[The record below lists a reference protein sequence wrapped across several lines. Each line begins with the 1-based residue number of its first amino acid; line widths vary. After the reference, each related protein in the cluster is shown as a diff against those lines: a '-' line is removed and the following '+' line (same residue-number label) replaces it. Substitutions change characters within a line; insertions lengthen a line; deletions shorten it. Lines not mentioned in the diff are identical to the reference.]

1 MSDLRNLPSV
11 DKLLQSDTAAV
22 LIAEYGRPLT
32 VEALRLTLSD
42 VRQGYEKK
50 NSIPDEK
57 EILGRSSILLAEWT
71 APTLVPVI
79 NATGVVLHTN
89 LGRAPLSSL
98 DFESVQQIS
107 TWYSNLEYDLDKG
120 RRGSRTVHAEELL
133 KRITGAESALVVNNN
148 AGAVLL
154 VLSALARRRRVII
167 SRTQLVEI
175 GGGFR
180 VPDVMKQSG
189 ARLHEI
195 GTTNRVHLYDYETA
209 LQEPAGLVLL
219 AHHSNFKIVGF
230 TMEPEAE
237 EIIRMA
243 HQYEVPVVNDLGSGV
258 LLATE
263 DFGLSH
269 EPTIQEALR
278 AGADIVCVSGDKL
291 LGGPQAGIIVGK
303 EVFLKKI
310 KKHPLARALRADKI
324 CLSYLSV
331 TLQHYL
337 RGEAVQKIPVW
348 QMIAADPGQLKTRA
362 EFWQRTIG
370 AGHIVPGESTVGGGS
385 LPGETLPTS
394 LFALPV
400 RKPDLFLKK
409 LRSQKPPIIARIENN
424 EVVFDPRTVLPEQ
437 EDGLLN
443 VLRNML

>member
-32 VEALRLTLSD
+32 VEALRFTLSD
-42 VRQGYEKK
+42 VRKGHAEKK
-50 NSIPDEK
+50 SIPDEK
-57 EILGRSSILLAEWT
+57 EILERSSILLAEWT

-98 DFESVQQIS
+98 DFESIQQIS

-120 RRGSRTVHAEELL
+120 RRGSRTIHAEELL

-230 TMEPEAE
+230 TMEPDAE

-258 LLATE
+258 LLNTE
-263 DFGLSH
+263 KFGLSH
-269 EPTIQEALR
+269 EPTIQEALQ
-278 AGADIVCVSGDKL
+278 AGADVVCVSGDKL
-291 LGGPQAGIIVGK
+291 LGGPQAGIIIGK
-303 EVFLKKI
+303 EAYLKKI
-310 KKHPLARALRADKI
+310 KKHPLARALRADKL
-324 CLSYLSV
+324 CLSYLTA
-331 TLQHYL
+331 TLLHYL
-337 RGEAVQKIPVW
+337 RDEAVEKIPVW
-348 QMIAADPGQLKTRA
+348 RMISADLEEMKKRA
-362 EFWQRTIG
+362 EHWREVIG
-370 AGHIVPGESTVGGGS
+370 TGQVVPGKSTVGGGS

-394 LFALPV
+394 LLSV
-400 RKPDLFLKK
+400 QVKNPDLLLKK
-409 LRSQKPPIIARIENN
+409 LRLQKPPVIARISDN
-424 EVVFDPRTVLPEQ
+424 EIVFDPRTVLPEQ
-437 EDGLLN
+437 EDALLAALRN
-443 VLRNML
+443 VL